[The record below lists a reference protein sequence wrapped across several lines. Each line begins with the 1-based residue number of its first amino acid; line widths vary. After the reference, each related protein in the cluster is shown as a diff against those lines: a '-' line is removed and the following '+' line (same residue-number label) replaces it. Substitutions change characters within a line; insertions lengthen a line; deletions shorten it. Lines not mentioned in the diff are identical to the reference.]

1 MFSLV
6 NPEALM
12 QTLDIE
18 DEDVA
23 TKLATRLNERLEQE
37 GESYARFLLEEE
49 MPEAAEEAIR
59 EGILIHMDDITEDL
73 PVTLTADMFSE
84 LKESME
90 YEFNDHALGYI
101 AAVSRW

>member
-6 NPEALM
+6 NSESLM
-12 QTLDIE
+12 QALDIE

-23 TKLATRLNERLEQE
+23 TELANRLNKRLEQE
-37 GESYARFLLEEE
+37 GESYARFVLDEEL
-49 MPEAAEEAIR
+49 PEAAKEAVR
-59 EGILIHMDDITEDL
+59 EGILIHIDDITEDL

-101 AAVSRW
+101 AADTRW